1 MIFFPDMW
9 FRLSEA
15 AIWPRLHSFMKRL
28 TLDAFRLLLCLLS
41 VCPLHSIKLERAV
54 YVSLCNTD
62 REKKQMRGMCKNVLL
77 CKKTD
82 NLCTNS
88 DDTNYYHY

>member
-1 MIFFPDMW
+1 MIFFQTW

-41 VCPLHSIKLERAV
+41 VCRLRSIKLEKAV
-54 YVSLCNTD
+54 YVSLCNTE
-62 REKKQMRGMCKNVLL
+62 REKNTEACGVM
-77 CKKTD
+77 
-82 NLCTNS
+82 
-88 DDTNYYHY
+88 